1 MAMRVGF
8 VAAALLAATMMSVT
22 PARAALD
29 LAGEP
34 LLGLLLI
41 NGGGFNQFNPD
52 FGNVPPGFGNSL
64 TSEGGSGEPVANV
77 SDGKVEFGYAGAG
90 VTFQVDF
97 TSLGLVTVTGSA
109 FSPTFNSLNVGISS
123 LNNSGSVFT
132 GLGIVPVSGTPFG
145 GCSLTNDTFGCNF
158 TAATTSFTVVSQ
170 LTPQAVPEPASLSL
184 LGLGLAGL
192 AVRLRKSRQR

>member
-1 MAMRVGF
+1 MAMRVGC
-8 VAAALLAATMMSVT
+8 VAVALLAATVMSVT

-29 LAGEP
+29 LEGEP

-52 FGNVPPGFGNSL
+52 FGHVPAGFGNSL
-64 TSEGGSGEPVANV
+64 TSEGGSGEPVANI
-77 SDGKVEFGYAGAG
+77 SDGQVEFGYAGAV

-109 FSPTFNSLNVGISS
+109 FSPGFNSLDVGIS
-123 LNNSGSVFT
+123 GITGTAFT
-132 GLGIVPVSGTPFG
+132 GLGLVPVTGTSFG
-145 GCSLTNDTFGCNF
+145 GCSLTGDTFGCNF
-158 TAATTSFTVVSQ
+158 SAATTSFTVVSQ
-170 LTPQAVPEPASLSL
+170 LTQAVPEPATLTL

-192 AVRLRKSRQR
+192 AVRLRKPRQR